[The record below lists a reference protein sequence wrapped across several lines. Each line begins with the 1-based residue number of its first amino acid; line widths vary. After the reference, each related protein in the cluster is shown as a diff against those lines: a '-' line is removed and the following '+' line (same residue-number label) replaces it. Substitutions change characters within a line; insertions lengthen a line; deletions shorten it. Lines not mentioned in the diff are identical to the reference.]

1 MLFICLTSANS
12 PRVSTQPQQTTR
24 WHIRIRMNIR
34 HLCVVC
40 PAVTYGPAIT
50 AAHEGFLRIGPVICV
65 ATMQP
70 NPGCEFAVSPVRSIY
85 SYIVSNTHYTHILH
99 QRPFLLGAPTN
110 GVLCKNPLP
119 FMPNE
124 RIIHKDLCQSN
135 ASHIGYLIILFL
147 QRCRIRKKD
156 ANCTCRVAGWKT
168 IKPIQYVDQL

>member
-1 MLFICLTSANS
+1 
-12 PRVSTQPQQTTR
+12 
-24 WHIRIRMNIR
+24 MNIR

-70 NPGCEFAVSPVRSIY
+70 NPGCEFAVSPARSIY

-147 QRCRIRKKD
+147 QRCRIRKNSSRKRRELHLPCCRLKD
-156 ANCTCRVAGWKT
+156 NKAN
-168 IKPIQYVDQL
+168 PIC